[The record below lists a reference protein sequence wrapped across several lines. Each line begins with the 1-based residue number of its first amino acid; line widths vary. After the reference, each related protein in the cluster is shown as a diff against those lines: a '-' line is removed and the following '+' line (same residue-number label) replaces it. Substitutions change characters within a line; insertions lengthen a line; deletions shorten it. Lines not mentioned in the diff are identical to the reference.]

1 MGFANLPSKLLKMT
15 RVALTA
21 LLNSGVVPRDVP
33 LRVWPIE
40 VADDKAMPLHLACGV
55 EVSTMKTHDKTS
67 IVGIS
72 LDPPGKHHQE
82 LHQHHFVRRFR

>member
-1 MGFANLPSKLLKMT
+1 MGFAKVPSKLLKMT

-55 EVSTMKTHDKTS
+55 EVSTMITKLQS
-67 IVGIS
+67 S
-72 LDPPGKHHQE
+72 E
-82 LHQHHFVRRFR
+82 

>member
-15 RVALTA
+15 RVTLTA
-21 LLNSGVVPRDVP
+21 LLNSGVPRDVP

-55 EVSTMKTHDKTS
+55 EVSTMITKLQS
-67 IVGIS
+67 S
-72 LDPPGKHHQE
+72 E
-82 LHQHHFVRRFR
+82 